1 MPIPDKVITV
11 ESIKQADFCTLE
23 KTTEVE
29 NICSKV
35 DGFIREQLAEQ

>member
-1 MPIPDKVITV
+1 MPTADKVITV
-11 ESIKQADFCTLE
+11 ESIKQADFRTLGE
-23 KTTEVE
+23 TTEVE